1 MAASITLVNTN
12 TIEPLVAPI
21 GLDYVAE
28 ALSTDGWDVQIL
40 DLALALAGGQ
50 SGAGEGRLRE
60 AIRSH
65 FASHESAVVG
75 VTFRNTD
82 DCYLGSKHSFLPHLT
97 EVVDAVR
104 ASTDAPVVLGGSGFS
119 VMPEAVLEAVGMDI
133 GVWGEGEASFG
144 PLAERLISGRP
155 FEDIPNLVYRDRESP
170 RPSRPNPAAA
180 GRGALSGWSRTRV
193 KCADLAALPSRTRVF
208 IDNRAYFERGGQGS
222 IETKRG
228 CAQNCIYC
236 ADPVSKGRE
245 RRLRAPQAVADEIQ
259 ALLAQ
264 GVDCLH
270 TCDSEFNLPEH
281 HARAVCEAII
291 ARGLSDQVRWYT
303 YAGPAPFSV
312 ELAKLMRS
320 AGCVGID
327 FGIDSG
333 SDAQLARLGRKHRAV
348 DLAATAEACREAGII
363 FMYDLLLGGP
373 GETRETIAETIGLM
387 KEIEPDRVGVSVG
400 VRLYPGTPIAKM
412 VESEGFTETNPTL
425 FGQVE
430 ANPSMLH
437 PVFYISK
444 HLGENIWPVVS
455 ELVGDD
461 PRFFFTDPTK
471 PEQNYNYNDNSLL
484 VEAIADGHRGAYWDI
499 LRRLEAR

>member
-21 GLDYVAE
+21 GLDYVAQ
-28 ALSTDGWDVQIL
+28 ALADDGWDVQVL
-40 DLALALAGGQ
+40 DLALALPGGW
-50 SGAGEGRLRE
+50 SGAGEDMSGVGDGGPRA
-60 AIRSH
+60 AIRADI
-65 FASHESAVVG
+65 ASHQPAVVG

-82 DCYLGSKHSFLPHLT
+82 DCYLGSRHSFLPHLK

-104 ASTDAPVVLGGSGFS
+104 ASTDAPVVLGGVGFS
-119 VMPEAVLEAVGMDI
+119 VMPEAVLEAVGLDI
-133 GVWGEGEASFG
+133 GVWGEGEASLG
-144 PLAERLISGRP
+144 QLARRLAAGEPIG
-155 FEDIPNLVYRDRESP
+155 DIPNLVFRDSD
-170 RPSRPNPAAA
+170 
-180 GRGALSGWSRTRV
+180 GWRRTAV
-193 KCADLAALPSRTRVF
+193 SYTDLGSLPSRTRSF

-228 CAQNCIYC
+228 CDQNCICC

-245 RRLRAPQAVADEIQ
+245 QRLRAPQAVADEIE
-259 ALLAQ
+259 ALLGQ

-291 ARGLSDQVRWYT
+291 ARGLGDQVRWYA
-303 YAGPAPFSV
+303 YASPAPFSA
-312 ELAKLMRS
+312 ELAKLMCS

-327 FGIDSG
+327 FGVDSG
-333 SDAQLARLGRKHRAV
+333 SDAQLARLGRRHRTT
-348 DLAATAEACREAGII
+348 DLTATADACRRAGIT

-387 KEIEPDRVGVSVG
+387 KKIEPDRVGVSVG
-400 VRLYPGTPIAKM
+400 VRLYPGTPIARM
-412 VESEGFTETNPTL
+412 VEREGFTETNPTL

-430 ANPSMLH
+430 GNPSMLH
-437 PVFYISK
+437 PVFYISE
-444 HLGENIWPVVS
+444 HLGEDIWPVVS

-461 PRFFFTDPTK
+461 ARFFFTDPTR

-484 VEAIADGHRGAYWDI
+484 VQAIADGHRGAYWDI